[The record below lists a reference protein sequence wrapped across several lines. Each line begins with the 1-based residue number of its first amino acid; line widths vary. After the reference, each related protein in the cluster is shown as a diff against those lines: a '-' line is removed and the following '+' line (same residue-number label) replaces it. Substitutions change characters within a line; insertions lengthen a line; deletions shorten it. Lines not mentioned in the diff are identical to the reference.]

1 MFASLRLL
9 LPKDWSTAHE
19 AAGSWFWHNVEWI
32 LQTNIV
38 KPVRYEP
45 ALAKLV
51 VTFDDQTKFASSAT
65 FFEQCPPGQDFL
77 EQSNGYLHV
86 IASVVIDRTTDCCR
100 TPAKLVD
107 DISALGLRHIDFG
120 ILTESMSPS

>member
-1 MFASLRLL
+1 MNVSCPARLHGMCCVLGLRISRVSTGALRMLASLRLL

-32 LQTNIV
+32 LQTTIV
-38 KPVRYEP
+38 KPVRYER

-51 VTFDDQTKFASSAT
+51 VIFDDQTKFGLQAAINAT

-77 EQSNGYLHV
+77 EQSGT
-86 IASVVIDRTTDCCR
+86 SS
-100 TPAKLVD
+100 PA
-107 DISALGLRHIDFG
+107 
-120 ILTESMSPS
+120 